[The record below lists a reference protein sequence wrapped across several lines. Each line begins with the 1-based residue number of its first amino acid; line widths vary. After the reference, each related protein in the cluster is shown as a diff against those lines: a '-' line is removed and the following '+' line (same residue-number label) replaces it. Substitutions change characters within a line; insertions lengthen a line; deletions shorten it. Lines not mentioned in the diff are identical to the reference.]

1 MTSPSTADSRRPRH
15 AVDVSVLMEHVSER
29 AALRARGQS
38 PDGLRQTVA
47 VRPEYLR
54 SLAPGV
60 GPAVTAAKKFV
71 VRLQYHYLNDLA
83 QQLSAALHQ
92 ARRERRLLTREIE
105 MLRAEVGHLERRVPP
120 A

>member
-1 MTSPSTADSRRPRH
+1 M
-15 AVDVSVLMEHVSER
+15 DVGLLMGHVAER

-54 SLAPGV
+54 STTPGV
-60 GPAVTAAKKFV
+60 GPAVTVAKRFV

-83 QQLSAALHQ
+83 QQLSMALHQ
-92 ARRERRLLTREIE
+92 ARRERRRLTQEVE
-105 MLRAEVGHLERRVPP
+105 TLRTEVGHLERLVTPR
-120 A
+120 